1 MRRLLPSPLLSLALF
16 ALWLALNH
24 SMAPGHLIMAALLAI
39 LMPILLAPLRPY
51 PARIRH
57 PLVLMRLIL
66 TVGHDVILSNLSVG
80 WGVLR
85 SHRCMPRGAFVR
97 IPLELRSPAALAA
110 LSPITTV
117 VPGTVWCELMLDRS
131 SLLLHVFDLDDEA
144 EFIAHFKSRYER
156 PLKEIFE

>member
-16 ALWLALNH
+16 ALWLALNR

-39 LMPILLAPLRPY
+39 LMPVLVAPLRPY
-51 PARIRH
+51 RVRIRH
-57 PLVLMRLIL
+57 PLVLARLIL
-66 TVGHDVILSNLSVG
+66 TVGHDVVLSNLNVG

-85 SHRCMPRGAFVR
+85 SYRRMPRGAFVR
-97 IPLELRSPAALAA
+97 IPLELRSPVALAA
-110 LSPITTV
+110 LSTITTV
-117 VPGTVWCELMLDRS
+117 IPGTVWCELMLDRS

-144 EFIAHFKSRYER
+144 EFIAHFKARYER